1 LAARRPASARSA
13 ADPANLTVGRVG
25 ADGDGIAALAD
36 GAAVF
41 IADSLPGE
49 VFATGPLTRRGE
61 GWAAP
66 DARLLTAS
74 PDRQAPPC
82 PHFGPCGGCTLQH
95 WADVP
100 YAAWKA
106 GQLRTALVRAGFAD
120 PPIGRLARTPPAAR
134 RRIDLAL
141 RREGDRILVGLH
153 QRRGRGVV
161 DMHACPVLHPRLF
174 ALVGALRGVLPRVAG
189 FRKAGSAV
197 ANLLDSGIDLLLRT
211 DSPLQADDRVR
222 LTELARAVG
231 ACRVSWADEHG
242 PRGGGGS
249 EPASTLEPA
258 TTLLAGVTV
267 APPPAAFLQA
277 SREGEAAITAA
288 VLAGLPATL
297 PRKARI
303 VELFA
308 GCGTLTFALAERAR
322 IIAYEGDPAAHMAL
336 RRAIAGRRIEAILR
350 DLARQPLTAKDLAG
364 AAAIVLDPPFGGAL
378 AQMPAIAASGVARV
392 IYVSCNPA
400 ALSRDA
406 RLLSQAGYGLAAAS
420 PIDQFLWSSGVE
432 SVAVFTRGRSAG
444 P

>member
-1 LAARRPASARSA
+1 LAAPKLASARSA
-13 ADPANLTVGRVG
+13 ADPASGPLDLTVGRVG

-36 GAAVF
+36 GVAVF

-49 VFATGPLTRRGE
+49 VFSTGTLTRRGQ
-61 GWAAP
+61 GWVAP
-66 DARLLTAS
+66 EARLLAPS
-74 PDRQAPPC
+74 PDRQTPPC

-95 WADVP
+95 WADAP
-100 YAAWKA
+100 YADWKA
-106 GQLRTALVRAGFAD
+106 GQLRAALIRAGFAD
-120 PPIGRLARTPPAAR
+120 PPLGALARTPPAAR

-141 RREGDRILVGLH
+141 QRDGERILVGLH
-153 QRRGRGVV
+153 QRRGRAVV
-161 DMHACPVLHPRLF
+161 DMHACPILHPRLF
-174 ALVGALRGVLPRVAG
+174 ALVGALRGVLPRIAG

-211 DSPLQADDRVR
+211 DSPLQAEDRVR
-222 LTELARAVG
+222 LTDLARAVG
-231 ACRVSWADEHG
+231 ACRLSWADEHG
-242 PRGGGGS
+242 PRGGSGS
-249 EPASTLEPA
+249 EPACTLDSA
-258 TTLLAGVTV
+258 TTMLAGVTV

-288 VLAGLPATL
+288 VLAGLPAAL

-322 IIAYEGDPAAHMAL
+322 VVAYEGDPAAHDTI

-378 AQMPAIAASGVARV
+378 AQLPAVAASGVPRV

-406 RLLSQAGYGLAAAS
+406 RMLSQAGYAIAAAT
-420 PIDQFLWSSGVE
+420 PIDQFLWSSNVE
-432 SVAVFTRGRSAG
+432 SVTVFTR
-444 P
+444 

>member
-1 LAARRPASARSA
+1 MAARRPASARSA
-13 ADPANLTVGRVG
+13 ADPAPDPLDVTVGRIGV
-25 ADGDGIAALAD
+25 DGDGIAALSD

-49 VFATGPLTRRGE
+49 VFSTGRLSPRGE
-61 GWAAP
+61 GWAAS
-66 DARLLTAS
+66 DARLVTPS
-74 PDRQAPPC
+74 PNRQTPPC

-95 WADVP
+95 WADAP
-100 YAAWKA
+100 YADWKV

-120 PPIGRLARTPPAAR
+120 PPVGALSRTPASAR
-134 RRIDLAL
+134 QRIDLAL
-141 RREGDRILVGLH
+141 QGDGERVLVGLH
-153 QRRGRGVV
+153 QRRSRAVV
-161 DMHACPVLHPRLF
+161 DMHACPILHPRLF
-174 ALVGALRGVLPRVAG
+174 KLVGALRHVLPRIAG
-189 FRKAGSAV
+189 FRKTGSAV

-222 LTELARAVG
+222 LTEFAHAIG
-231 ACRVSWADEHG
+231 ACRISWADEHS
-242 PRGGGGS
+242 PRGGGGG
-249 EPASTLEPA
+249 EPACTLEPA
-258 TTLLAGVTV
+258 TTVLGGVRV

-288 VLAGLPATL
+288 VLGGLPATL
-297 PRKARI
+297 PRKARV

-322 IIAYEGDPAAHMAL
+322 VVAYEGDPAAHDTI

-350 DLARQPLTAKDLAG
+350 DLARQPLTAKDFAG

-378 AQMPAIAASGVARV
+378 AQIPAVAASGVARV

-406 RLLSQAGYGLAAAS
+406 RTLSQAGYKVAGAT
-420 PIDQFLWSSGVE
+420 PIDQFLWSSSVE
-432 SVAVFTRGRSAG
+432 NVTVFTR
-444 P
+444 

>member
-1 LAARRPASARSA
+1 M
-13 ADPANLTVGRVG
+13 
-25 ADGDGIAALAD
+25 
-36 GAAVF
+36 F

-49 VFATGPLTRRGE
+49 VFSTGALTRRGE

-66 DARLLTAS
+66 DARLLAPS
-74 PDRQAPPC
+74 PDRQTPPC

-95 WADVP
+95 WADTP
-100 YAAWKA
+100 YAEWKA
-106 GQLRTALVRAGFAD
+106 SQLRTPLARAGFAD
-120 PPIGRLARTPPAAR
+120 PSTEILARTPPAAR

-141 RREGDRILVGLH
+141 QRDGERILVGLH
-153 QRRGRGVV
+153 QRRSRAVV
-161 DMHACPVLHPRLF
+161 DMHACPILHPLLF
-174 ALVGALRGVLPRVAG
+174 ALVGALRGVLPRIAG
-189 FRKAGSAV
+189 FRKTGSAV

-231 ACRVSWADEHG
+231 ACRISWADEHG
-242 PRGGGGS
+242 PRGGSGS
-249 EPASTLEPA
+249 EPACTLEPA
-258 TTLLAGVTV
+258 TTMLAGVLV
-267 APPPAAFLQA
+267 VPPPAAFLQA

-288 VLAGLPATL
+288 VLAGLPSAL

-322 IIAYEGDPAAHMAL
+322 VLAYEGDPAACDTI

-350 DLARQPLTAKDLAG
+350 DLARQPLTAKDFAG

-406 RLLSQAGYGLAAAS
+406 RTLCQAGYKVAAAT
-420 PIDQFLWSSGVE
+420 PIDQFLWSSNVE
-432 SVAVFTRGRSAG
+432 SVTVFTR
-444 P
+444 

>member
-1 LAARRPASARSA
+1 M
-13 ADPANLTVGRVG
+13 GRIG
-25 ADGDGIAALAD
+25 ADGDGTAALP
-36 GAAVF
+36 GGGAVF

-49 VFATGPLTRRGE
+49 VFFTGQLTRRGE

-66 DARLLTAS
+66 DARLLTRS
-74 PDRQAPPC
+74 PDRQTPPC
-82 PHFGPCGGCTLQH
+82 RHFGPCGGCTLQH
-95 WADVP
+95 WADPP
-100 YAAWKA
+100 YAAWKT
-106 GQLRTALVRAGFAD
+106 GQFRTALARAGFAD
-120 PPIGRLARTPPAAR
+120 PPVVALARTPPAAR

-141 RREGDRILVGLH
+141 RRDGERILVGLH
-153 QRRGRGVV
+153 QRRSRAVV
-161 DMHACPVLHPRLF
+161 DMHACPILHPRLF
-174 ALVGALRGVLPRVAG
+174 ALAGALRGVLPRIAG

-231 ACRVSWADEHG
+231 ACRISWADEHG
-242 PRGGGGS
+242 PRGGGSS
-249 EPASTLEPA
+249 EPACTLEPA
-258 TTLLAGVTV
+258 TTTLAGVLV

-308 GCGTLTFALAERAR
+308 GCGTLTFAMAERAR
-322 IIAYEGDPAAHMAL
+322 VLAYEGDRAAHDTL

-350 DLARQPLTAKDLAG
+350 DLARQPLTGKDLAG
-364 AAAIVLDPPFGGAL
+364 AAVIVLDPPFGGAL

-392 IYVSCNPA
+392 VYVSCNPA
-400 ALSRDA
+400 ALARDA
-406 RLLSQAGYGLAAAS
+406 RTLSQAGYKIAAAI
-420 PIDQFLWSSGVE
+420 PIDQFLWSSNVE
-432 SVAVFTRGRSAG
+432 SVTVFTRLSIIRPNGITRPIKMPVKTTS
-444 P
+444 